1 MFDCIYIKCS
11 EQANSKTESRSVLP
25 RTVGDEKEGRVTANG
40 TGIWGSDEKV
50 SKATMVL
57 AVHLCEYTKTH

>member
-1 MFDCIYIKCS
+1 M
-11 EQANSKTESRSVLP
+11 LP
-25 RTVGDEKEGRVTANG
+25 RIVGDEKQGRVTANG

-50 SKATMVL
+50 SKSTMVL

>member
-1 MFDCIYIKCS
+1 M
-11 EQANSKTESRSVLP
+11 LP